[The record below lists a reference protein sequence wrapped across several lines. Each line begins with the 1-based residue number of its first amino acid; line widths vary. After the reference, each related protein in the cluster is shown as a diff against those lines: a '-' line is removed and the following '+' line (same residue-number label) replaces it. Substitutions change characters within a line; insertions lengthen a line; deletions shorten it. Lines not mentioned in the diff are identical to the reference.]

1 LLILIFQGFLNI
13 VGVALINSLVLSH
26 PTESWVL
33 LAADSYS
40 HYFTLFTGLL
50 LLATMINLGAGCEL
64 EMIAAE
70 AEKSI
75 SAATSQND
83 FK

>member
-1 LLILIFQGFLNI
+1 
-13 VGVALINSLVLSH
+13 
-26 PTESWVL
+26 
-33 LAADSYS
+33 
-40 HYFTLFTGLL
+40 
-50 LLATMINLGAGCEL
+50 MINLGAGCEL